1 MEIYLE
7 KIVYRLNRLKTQFNI
22 HSTPKI
28 ITEKS
33 SKESVVKL
41 KEIFFEKFWCI
52 WNKQNKKT
60 KTKHSKNVKK
70 KTIDFPSG
78 YFLERMMNRFS
89 MKVVLDL

>member
-1 MEIYLE
+1 MEIYLG

-33 SKESVVKL
+33 SKESVLKL

-60 KTKHSKNVKK
+60 KQNTQKMFKKNH
-70 KTIDFPSG
+70 
-78 YFLERMMNRFS
+78 RFS
-89 MKVVLDL
+89 LRIFPRADDE